1 MTCYQVSASVNSSR
15 HQHQKRSGVTA
26 RRSRLC
32 HTFFLAVLCA
42 PFWTFSTDAGRIRP
56 RDSRILGQG
65 YHGLNEARQWD
76 NYCGLTTAD
85 PIPPASLI
93 RVGIPRAAGKKSL
106 VNDTDP
112 MDDFFHRGIVSEFQS
127 GGIQASNTVHSLSPL
142 ICSTQTVT
150 RGWQVSTDQ
159 TSVPQCSPFHL
170 LILIQFFV
178 YGFLSYMTKG
188 RSFTN
193 RRSFLLLLCG
203 TVVLPVCAL
212 QSDRFLHTRL
222 LGVSAKKYGSLWKS
236 IPWSPVKISVLIHR
250 HLRASRNG
258 TPFDPGGHVFYDA
271 QIIDGLFDLAFSS
284 PWVPWD
290 KTPRLGEA
298 MNPGPNVDFE
308 TLNIASAGKNQNTI
322 LEETLTPAVRVFTE
336 TCLTKL
342 VYETI
347 IKKAKACKKYILPGA
362 LCTPRQHMVKAA
374 SQTRGQSGGVLVS
387 TDLAAR
393 PSSVEIPVA
402 TWAST
407 RVVDAVIA
415 ITSTLQVRVIGFYGI
430 TAKYHKNYVELNDN
444 ILQSVLSRVMQSTLP
459 CVIMGDFN
467 CCLEDM
473 PFWGRLS
480 DWGWKDAAILNYERT
495 GEPPLMTFKG
505 ETRIDY
511 ILIPPQLLQF
521 VKDFRVQP
529 ETVSDHAMVSLRLA
543 FPGDQLKV
551 QVWKTCRDPEVIFRQ
566 CPAGSIPETEI
577 DVEFNT
583 RVTQGQMALAFRRF
597 VDNYEQRIARA
608 YKHTDLL
615 VPLASF
621 CGRSKPKLV
630 LKPFHCPMV
639 GSGTENIRARW
650 TTRP

>member
-1 MTCYQVSASVNSSR
+1 M
-15 HQHQKRSGVTA
+15 QKVHFA
-26 RRSRLC
+26 R
-32 HTFFLAVLCA
+32 
-42 PFWTFSTDAGRIRP
+42 G
-56 RDSRILGQG
+56 
-65 YHGLNEARQWD
+65 
-76 NYCGLTTAD
+76 
-85 PIPPASLI
+85 
-93 RVGIPRAAGKKSL
+93 
-106 VNDTDP
+106 
-112 MDDFFHRGIVSEFQS
+112 
-127 GGIQASNTVHSLSPL
+127 
-142 ICSTQTVT
+142 
-150 RGWQVSTDQ
+150 
-159 TSVPQCSPFHL
+159 
-170 LILIQFFV
+170 
-178 YGFLSYMTKG
+178 
-188 RSFTN
+188 
-193 RRSFLLLLCG
+193 
-203 TVVLPVCAL
+203 
-212 QSDRFLHTRL
+212 
-222 LGVSAKKYGSLWKS
+222 
-236 IPWSPVKISVLIHR
+236 
-250 HLRASRNG
+250 
-258 TPFDPGGHVFYDA
+258 
-271 QIIDGLFDLAFSS
+271 
-284 PWVPWD
+284 
-290 KTPRLGEA
+290 
-298 MNPGPNVDFE
+298 
-308 TLNIASAGKNQNTI
+308 
-322 LEETLTPAVRVFTE
+322 
-336 TCLTKL
+336 L
-342 VYETI
+342 VYT
-347 IKKAKACKKYILPGA
+347 
-362 LCTPRQHMVKAA
+362 RQHMVKAA

-387 TDLAAR
+387 SDLAAR

-402 TWAST
+402 TRAST

-444 ILQSVLSRVMQSTLP
+444 ILQSVLSSVMQSTLP

-566 CPAGSIPETEI
+566 CPAGSIPKTEI

-583 RVTQGQMALAFRRF
+583 RVTQGQMAWAFKRF

-630 LKPFHCPMV
+630 LKPFHCPMIRHPRNGEYKSTV
-639 GSGTENIRARW
+639 DDAPLKFRQHIKQLRRVQTVVLQLRSFIKTQFESAKGAALETWCAVLAANGYPETFTQFVLEQWGIAIPGFLEPQHLPIVELLFENMKVHQTSWEYQIAKLRQHKYKAFMESDWNKGGRAHALEVKPPPKQEISMLEIPYQMKITRLRHHKTGPFWITCHETVPPGAQFVLQGETKFHILECKERNLRLDKPLPGPRADCDVLLLAPTTDLAQVTALTTDFWRKFWFSRDEPDLDEVCRLLTTIPPVPCFGDEITERERRW
-650 TTRP
+650 RQ

>member
-1 MTCYQVSASVNSSR
+1 MNSSR
-15 HQHQKRSGVTA
+15 HPHQKRSGVTP
-26 RRSRLC
+26 RRGRLC

-42 PFWTFSTDAGRIRP
+42 PFWTISTEAGRIRP
-56 RDSRILGQG
+56 RDFCILGQG
-65 YHGLNEARQWD
+65 YHGLNEARQCD
-76 NYCGLTTAD
+76 YYSGLTKAD

-93 RVGIPRAAGKKSL
+93 RVGIPRAAGKKPF

-112 MDDFFHRGIVSEFQS
+112 MDDLSQRGIVSEFQS
-127 GGIQASNTVHSLSPL
+127 GGIHGNSIAQSSSPL
-142 ICSTQTVT
+142 TCLTQTVH
-150 RGWQVSTDQ
+150 GVWQASMDQ
-159 TSVPQCSPFHL
+159 TDVPQCSPFYL

-178 YGFLSYMTKG
+178 YGFLSYRTKG

-212 QSDRFLHTRL
+212 QSDRFLPTRL
-222 LGVSAKKYGSLWKS
+222 LGVSAKKHGPLWKN
-236 IPWSPVKISVLIHR
+236 IPWSPAKVVVSIHR
-250 HLRASRNG
+250 LLRASRNG
-258 TPFDPGGHVFYDA
+258 TPFDSGGVVLHCA
-271 QIIDGLFDLAFSS
+271 QTSAGLFGQGLSS

-290 KTPRLGEA
+290 KIPRLGEA
-298 MNPGPNVDFE
+298 TNPGPNFDFE

-322 LEETLTPAVRVFTE
+322 LEETITPAVRVFTE

-347 IKKAKACKKYILPGA
+347 SKKAKACKKYILPGA

-387 TDLAAR
+387 SDLAAR

-459 CVIMGDFN
+459 CIIVGDFN

-473 PFWGRLS
+473 PLWGRLS

-495 GEPPLMTFKG
+495 GEPPMITFKG

-511 ILIPPQLLQF
+511 ILIPPQLL
-521 VKDFRVQP
+521 
-529 ETVSDHAMVSLRLA
+529 
-543 FPGDQLKV
+543 
-551 QVWKTCRDPEVIFRQ
+551 
-566 CPAGSIPETEI
+566 
-577 DVEFNT
+577 
-583 RVTQGQMALAFRRF
+583 
-597 VDNYEQRIARA
+597 
-608 YKHTDLL
+608 
-615 VPLASF
+615 
-621 CGRSKPKLV
+621 
-630 LKPFHCPMV
+630 
-639 GSGTENIRARW
+639 
-650 TTRP
+650 